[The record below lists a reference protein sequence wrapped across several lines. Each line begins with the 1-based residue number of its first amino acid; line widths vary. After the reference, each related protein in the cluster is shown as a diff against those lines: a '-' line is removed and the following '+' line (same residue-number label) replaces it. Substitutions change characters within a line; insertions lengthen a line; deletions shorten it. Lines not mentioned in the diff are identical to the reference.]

1 MGPPGAG
8 SPPPH
13 QPGAHG
19 GLSGRPKPLR
29 GSLLLVGAGPG
40 ETPSAGFRV
49 WPGSVPVIASPGDLV
64 SPLQEAAWETADMLI
79 WTPAPLQPGPRG
91 EGGGPWG
98 PSKPSV
104 LCIHPVPGGTVH
116 SPWPCHG
123 PLGLLRTPLS
133 LGTLLA
139 KFYSLGSF
147 QGPAS
152 SLQDQPHTHP
162 PGLSSGRTH
171 LVCQRPAAACP
182 SLGRVLCVHNTPGP
196 CRPPHWSPSARAR
209 LPRSP
214 GVTGRSGF
222 TVQNSSCLGGGSV
235 ARLGS
240 ASIATAVWN
249 LSLCL

>member
-29 GSLLLVGAGPG
+29 RSLLHVGAGPG

-64 SPLQEAAWETADMLI
+64 SPLQEAAWETADALI

-116 SPWPCHG
+116 SPWPC
-123 PLGLLRTPLS
+123 PWSSQAPPDPALLRNS
-133 LGTLLA
+133 ARKVLL
-139 KFYSLGSF
+139 LGSF

-171 LVCQRPAAACP
+171 LVSRRPAAACP
-182 SLGRVLCVHNTPGP
+182 SLGRVLCVRNTPGP
-196 CRPPHWSPSARAR
+196 CRPAH
-209 LPRSP
+209 
-214 GVTGRSGF
+214 
-222 TVQNSSCLGGGSV
+222 
-235 ARLGS
+235 
-240 ASIATAVWN
+240 
-249 LSLCL
+249 

>member
-29 GSLLLVGAGPG
+29 RSLLLVGASPG

-64 SPLQEAAWETADMLI
+64 SPLQEAAWETADALI

-91 EGGGPWG
+91 EGGRPWG

-116 SPWPCHG
+116 SPWPC
-123 PLGLLRTPLS
+123 PWSSRAPPDPALLR
-133 LGTLLA
+133 
-139 KFYSLGSF
+139 
-147 QGPAS
+147 
-152 SLQDQPHTHP
+152 
-162 PGLSSGRTH
+162 
-171 LVCQRPAAACP
+171 
-182 SLGRVLCVHNTPGP
+182 N
-196 CRPPHWSPSARAR
+196 SARKVLLFGILSRTCIQPAR
-209 LPRSP
+209 PVSHTSPGSEQWPDSP
-214 GVTGRSGF
+214 GVPTTGSGLPF
-222 TVQNSSCLGGGSV
+222 SGAGPVCPQHPWTLPACPLIPVCQGQPLEVTRCHWQ
-235 ARLGS
+235 
-240 ASIATAVWN
+240 VW
-249 LSLCL
+249 LHCPE